1 MYALVF
7 ALALALAGCSKDTPT
22 SPAPKVNPG
31 SDGVTSPPGLFPDP
45 GEHPVQGLNTVG
57 GPDQDKYDIA
67 ADVLW
72 GSILKNEKKDMA
84 LVRALDGIRVLLSG
98 VIEID
103 GKEQLYLGIDE
114 ETFAK
119 HDIDN
124 LRAVLET
131 RFPDI
136 PIYIEESEGIILQT
150 GNESAEDT
158 TVDIF
163 SEDFSNFSA
172 WTADDAWNTGTFTYQ
187 VPDEDAGNKVAL
199 VRSTDCTSTCTLT
212 TKPIDLSGY
221 DSATLSFH
229 RWLDDALE
237 SGDKLT
243 VEVGNNGT
251 YYTVGSWDNSAGDD
265 VWHHNT
271 VTLSEQHLGEKTTIR
286 ITATLPSAFNLF
298 DLFNSDTEAR
308 IIALDNV
315 VIRGTGS
322 AADTADLPN
331 LTVYNVSVSP
341 VSVDSGAQVKIR
353 YNVRNSG
360 TVRASK
366 ETVSFYR
373 HNSATDT
380 PETGG
385 TQVSTFAMQSTLA
398 PGGGFGRSTNIKT
411 PSVSEDTVIHYYVC
425 VSAAESETKTDD
437 NCDHVTVTVKAKEVK
452 TPEPETPVEEPVE
465 ETPAEEN
472 PVTTPAETPVED
484 SIVTTPDMPAEDYT
498 ETTYPKPPYESC
510 YHSPERKHVMGGDV
524 VLPKPLKGKIRDKT
538 GVYNCG
544 SITLAGIETK
554 DGTRGFVMSGHVLT
568 GGVYTRSSVA
578 NTDIVVGHGEY
589 METYDIGRLLGKVY
603 KTSDVREQSN
613 GEPVLVAD
621 AAFVAYPRPKTSGCS
636 LTWRGSGETFCL
648 DLGGN
653 HVERAVPLKIR
664 GKGKEVYTVV
674 GSQKPSKGL
683 DLWLTGA
690 VSGVI
695 EYSRMTT
702 DRKLLDYR
710 GDFTQKYHTAPIVS
724 SVTIAGDSG
733 APIYTVPDADK
744 NARIVGVHQGLV
756 YVGDAQEGHRMFSS
770 WDDTAD
776 ALDLKPID

>member
-7 ALALALAGCSKDTPT
+7 ALALVLAGCSKDTPT

-45 GEHPVQGLNTVG
+45 GELPAQGLNTVG
-57 GPDQDKYDIA
+57 GLDKYDIA
-67 ADVLW
+67 SEVLW
-72 GSILKNEKKDMA
+72 GSILGTEKKDVA
-84 LVRALDGIRVLLSG
+84 LVRALDGITVLLSG

-124 LRAVLET
+124 LRAVLEK

-172 WTADDAWNTGTFTYQ
+172 WNADDAWNTGTFTYQ

-212 TKPIDLSGY
+212 TKPIDLSGH

-229 RWLDDALE
+229 RWLDDTLE

-243 VEVGNNGT
+243 VEVGNNGI
-251 YYTVGSWDNSAGDD
+251 YHTVGSWDNSAGDD
-265 VWHHNT
+265 VWHYNT
-271 VTLSEQHLGEKTTIR
+271 VTLGEQHLGEKTTIR

-298 DLFNSDTEAR
+298 DLFNSDTEAK

-315 VIRGTGS
+315 VIRGIGS

-331 LTVYNVSVSP
+331 LTVYNVSVNP
-341 VSVDSGAQVKIR
+341 DTVDSGAQVKIR

-360 TVRASK
+360 TARASK

-385 TQVSTFAMQSTLA
+385 TQVSTFAMRSTLA

-411 PSVSEDTVIHYYVC
+411 PSVSEDTVMHYYVC
-425 VSAAESETKTDD
+425 VSAAEGETKTDD

-465 ETPAEEN
+465 ETPAEEE
-472 PVTTPAETPVED
+472 PITTPAED
-484 SIVTTPDMPAEDYT
+484 DIVTTPDVPAEDYT
-498 ETTYPKPPYESC
+498 ETSYPKPPYESC

-524 VLPKPLKGKIRDKT
+524 VLPKPLKGEIKGGT
-538 GVYNCG
+538 GVYTCG
-544 SITLAGIETK
+544 SITLGGVEVR
-554 DGTRGFVMSGHVLT
+554 DGTRGLVVSGHFLT
-568 GGVYTRSSVA
+568 GIIYTRSSLT

-589 METYDIGRLLGKVY
+589 MKTRDIGRLLGKAY
-603 KTSDVREQSN
+603 RTSDIREQG
-613 GEPVLVAD
+613 GETVLVAD

-648 DLGGN
+648 DLGDN
-653 HVERAVPLKIR
+653 QVERVAPLKIR
-664 GKGKEVYTVV
+664 GKGREVYTVV

-683 DLWLTGA
+683 EVQLTGA
-690 VSGVI
+690 VSGVVEGERATGRKI
-695 EYSRMTT
+695 LHIDSVADGDEFYQYKHITAARPLDTT
-702 DRKLLDYR
+702 M
-710 GDFTQKYHTAPIVS
+710 H
-724 SVTIAGDSG
+724 GDSG
-733 APIYTVPDADK
+733 SPIYTTPDSSK
-744 NARIVGVHQGLV
+744 NVHIVGILSGSLST
-756 YVGDAQEGHRMFSS
+756 YDGAQHHISFSP
-770 WDDTAD
+770 WHDVTD
-776 ALDLKPID
+776 ALDLMPID